1 MPSTSPATKTCTK
14 CGATKPLSDFHR
26 DRTKPDGHRARCK
39 ACFLAAQA
47 ARRRRL
53 ATSGPTIARNEKWCP
68 SCRRTLPADAF
79 HSDRTSPD
87 GLASRCKAC
96 SLAAQ
101 AARRADPEVRE
112 RVRAYNRAYSHR
124 WARENPDAKR
134 AQSARRRARKAAATV
149 EDFSAADLAT
159 SWDERGLYA
168 CVYCGGP
175 AEHADHVVPL
185 SRGGAHVV
193 GNLVP
198 ACAECNISK
207 SARTLPEWR
216 RDLWTAALAAARRTR
231 SREATSALAAA

>member
-1 MPSTSPATKTCTK
+1 MTSTSPATKTCTK

-79 HSDRTSPD
+79 HSARTSPD
-87 GLASRCKAC
+87 GLAYRCRSCAAEQSR
-96 SLAAQ
+96 
-101 AARRADPEVRE
+101 
-112 RVRAYNRAYSHR
+112 R

-134 AQSARRRARKAAATV
+134 AKDARRRARKAAATV

-198 ACAECNISK
+198 ACAKCNTSK